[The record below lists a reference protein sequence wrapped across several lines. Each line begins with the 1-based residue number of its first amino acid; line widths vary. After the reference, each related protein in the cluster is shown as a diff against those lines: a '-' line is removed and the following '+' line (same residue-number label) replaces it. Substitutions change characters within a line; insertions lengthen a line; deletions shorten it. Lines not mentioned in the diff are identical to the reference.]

1 MGMSEG
7 VMSGKYSAQW
17 WEKIAGMSCEVP
29 PRQDPASVVD
39 DLIQA
44 TASGSLTRGKSAKRR
59 DLDAPASKDEDIL
72 AG

>member
-1 MGMSEG
+1 
-7 VMSGKYSAQW
+7 MSGKYSAQW

-29 PRQDPASVVD
+29 ARHDPASVVD

-44 TASGSLTRGKSAKRR
+44 TASGGLARGKSAKRR

>member
-1 MGMSEG
+1 
-7 VMSGKYSAQW
+7 MSGKYSAQW

-29 PRQDPASVVD
+29 ARQDPASVVD

-44 TASGSLTRGKSAKRR
+44 TASRGLARGKSAKRR